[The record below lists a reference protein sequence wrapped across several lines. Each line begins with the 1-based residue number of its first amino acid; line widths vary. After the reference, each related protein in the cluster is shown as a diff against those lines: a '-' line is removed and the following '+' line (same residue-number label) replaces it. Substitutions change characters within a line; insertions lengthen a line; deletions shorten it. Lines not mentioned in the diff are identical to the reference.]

1 MKFDSANSIDK
12 NKAILTFNKFIEN
25 QWKFELKRIH
35 EKRSVSQNSYMHV
48 VLAYAGMFRG
58 FTLEEMKIEYKREFG
73 LYYTKNNKK
82 FVRSTA
88 DLNKDEISSFIDYIR
103 TKEGIDG
110 NYIPTSQEYLENK
123 FNIDREIESYK
134 NYL

>member
-1 MKFDSANSIDK
+1 
-12 NKAILTFNKFIEN
+12 
-25 QWKFELKRIH
+25 
-35 EKRSVSQNSYMHV
+35 MHV
-48 VLAYAGMFRG
+48 VLAYAGIFRG

-88 DLNKDEISSFIDYIR
+88 DLNKDEIASFIDYIR

-110 NYIPTSQEYLENK
+110 NYIPTSQEYLINK